1 MLYAILDAVVDG
13 YAPVVVGLANDIDE
27 IESRVLGGDPG
38 VSHRI
43 YELSR
48 EVIDFERA
56 VRPLTLILE
65 YLSQGFEKYGI
76 GVDLQQY
83 LGDVADHV
91 VNATDRVEETRKIS
105 AWAAILFAP
114 SLVTGIYGM
123 NFSNMP
129 ELTWQYRHTIAI
141 ASDADNQCRA
151 FRDLSQAPLAVA
163 RDANCSGRVCFGS
176 RVSFGSRACTAHGR
190 SRSGLGGSLSGWTPR
205 STQTSAAPSAV
216 APRRRST
223 KHLGW

>member
-1 MLYAILDAVVDG
+1 M
-13 YAPVVVGLANDIDE
+13 
-27 IESRVLGGDPG
+27 
-38 VSHRI
+38 
-43 YELSR
+43 
-48 EVIDFERA
+48 
-56 VRPLTLILE
+56 RPPTLIRV
-65 YLSQGFEKYGI
+65 YLSQWFEKYGI
-76 GVDLQQY
+76 GIDLQQY

-91 VNATDRVEETRKIS
+91 VNATVRVEETRKIW
-105 AWAAILFAP
+105 AWAAILFEP

-123 NFSNMP
+123 NFSNTP

-141 ASDADNQCRA
+141 ASDADNQCHA

-205 STQTSAAPSAV
+205 STQSSAVPSAV